1 MDQCQLTRSG
11 ERGMSD
17 FNVGDLVRFCIP
29 GPFWDETEYIKEEE
43 EHYGVGLILQK
54 GPEYSFIPEYL
65 VLWTKINHTTWEW
78 GEFLQKVE
86 RKEKDA
92 GSSKKILDGDEER

>member
-43 EHYGVGLILQK
+43 EHYGVGLIL
-54 GPEYSFIPEYL
+54 
-65 VLWTKINHTTWEW
+65 
-78 GEFLQKVE
+78 
-86 RKEKDA
+86 
-92 GSSKKILDGDEER
+92 